1 MLTIPLLASALFLST
16 WLIVRVHVRRR
27 AEAGRWRVV
36 TRTLDDGSRRVM
48 LAGPDG
54 GERVIRELPAT
65 LDGQALEAEL
75 REARSSAF
83 GEALRLNDPRPARP
97 APAGRTRS

>member
-1 MLTIPLLASALFLST
+1 MFTISLLALALFLST
-16 WLIVRVHVRRR
+16 WLVAKVHVRRR

-36 TRTLDDGSRRVM
+36 TRTLSDGSRRVV

-54 GERVIRELPAT
+54 GERVVRELPAA
-65 LDGQALEAEL
+65 LDGLELEAEL

-83 GEALRLNDPRPARP
+83 GEALRLNQPRVAGP
-97 APAGRTRS
+97 APAPRTRS